1 MNRSSALYMIPL
13 AAVLGLAAP
22 ASAQVARPGVVQAV
36 AGSSQPGAITQVQW
50 GYGHPGYGYGHRGYG
65 YGHRG
70 YGWGHRGYYA
80 PRAYGWGHRGYGY
93 GHRGYGYG
101 HRRYW

>member
-1 MNRSSALYMIPL
+1 MNRSSALYIMPFV
-13 AAVLGLAAP
+13 AALGFAAP
-22 ASAQVARPGVVQAV
+22 ASAQVSRPGAFPQV
-36 AGSSQPGAITQVQW
+36 ASSSQSGDITQVQW

-80 PRAYGWGHRGYGY
+80 PRAYGWGHRGYY
-93 GHRGYGYG
+93 GRHAYGWG
-101 HRRYW
+101 PRRYW